1 MNSPTTRQIE
11 VALTQLLETTPSR
24 KTGNGLAMLKAHYHC
39 PGQTISAVQ
48 LANAAG
54 YDNYSTGN
62 EHYGWFA
69 HKLADLMGHVPAR
82 NPDGVLRWTYT
93 LCTASPQN
101 DHQGHF
107 QWVLRPE
114 VACALENLGLVQ
126 RSMSADALDDL
137 AGASQRQDQLSAT
150 MREAYTK
157 ARIGQGLF
165 RERLINYWGACAV
178 TGLAQTDLLIASHIK
193 PWRDCDI
200 DEALSMVNG
209 LLLTPNLDK
218 AFDRGYISFDEAG
231 LIMWSPQ
238 LTGDVA
244 EALGITPTQQLRK
257 LTSYHQVYLSHHR
270 QHVFRSK
277 CL

>member
-11 VALTQLLETTPSR
+11 AALIKLLEAPSR

-69 HKLADLMGHVPAR
+69 HKLADLMGYVPAR
-82 NPDGVLRWTYT
+82 NAEGVLRWTYA
-93 LCTASPQN
+93 LCTASAQT
-101 DHQGHF
+101 DQQGHF
-107 QWVLRPE
+107 QWVLRPQ
-114 VACALENLGLVQ
+114 VSSALENLGLVQ
-126 RSMSADALDDL
+126 RTVLPDALDDL
-137 AGASQRQDQLSAT
+137 AGASQGLDQLSTT

-165 RERLINYWGACAV
+165 RERLIGYWNGCAV
-178 TGLAQTDLLIASHIK
+178 TGLAQTDLLVASHIK
-193 PWRDCDI
+193 PWRACNV

-218 AFDRGYISFDEAG
+218 AFDRGYISFDEEG

-244 EALGITPTQQLRK
+244 GPLGITPTQQLRK
-257 LTSYHQVYLSHHR
+257 LTSYHQVFLTYHR